1 MSWGATAECVFHAL
15 WMLNISYKAC
25 LHSNVHNAMCNIWQK
40 YLDLL
45 SMGES
50 ALWYWAMLVVK
61 STNFKALA
69 FASFDTHAHIASGT
83 RQITDFFYQSESVHS
98 STAETTFLIRMFN
111 VHVKRLICAHS
122 KSPWILKF
130 SPWNVLESPWI
141 LFWQTP
147 TNPALRPLG
156 NFGNFLYPTLPVSFG
171 RDTKSR
177 WSLLSGAYARGSKI
191 SHTGGKCVT
200 CCGLRPCST
209 WSIMSK
215 RRWSNIV

>member
-83 RQITDFFYQSESVHS
+83 RQITDFCYQSESVHS

-130 SPWNVLESPWI
+130 SPWIPLNFVL
-141 LFWQTP
+141 
-147 TNPALRPLG
+147 TNPYEPCTETAWKLWQFP
-156 NFGNFLYPTLPVSFG
+156 LPVSFG

-191 SHTGGKCVT
+191 SHTNV
-200 CCGLRPCST
+200 
-209 WSIMSK
+209 
-215 RRWSNIV
+215 